1 MLIVER
7 QKLLLDMLKER
18 KAAQLEVL
26 AEMLAVSSSTVRRD
40 VEVLEQQGLVER
52 THGGVIF
59 RPRKTSSLALDERMR
74 EMVEEKRAIGAA
86 AAKLVEP
93 GMTLYLDGGSTIQ
106 YCIQQ
111 IDARPLQVVTNSL
124 TVANHFA
131 ADDRVE
137 LLVLGG
143 SHYPRTGVLIGPIT
157 TQALSGLH
165 ADLMLFACAG
175 MFENEVFNS
184 NLVMAEVEKLALRQ
198 AARKILLIDSTKFGR
213 KSLARICAVDE
224 LDLMITD
231 QGINEKWPRMLGDRL
246 QVARADAR

>member
-7 QKLLLDMLKER
+7 QKKLLDILKEQ
-18 KAAQLEVL
+18 KTVQLEAL
-26 AEMLAVSSSTVRRD
+26 AESLQVSSSTVRRD

-59 RPRKTSSLALDERMR
+59 RPRNTASLALEERLG
-74 EMVEEKRAIGAA
+74 EQVDAKRAIGAA

-111 IDARPLQVVTNSL
+111 IDARPLQIVTNSL
-124 TVANHFA
+124 SVANFFA

-137 LLVLGG
+137 LMVLGG

-157 TQALSGLH
+157 TQALAGLH
-165 ADLMLFACAG
+165 ADLMLFSCAG
-175 MFENEVFNS
+175 VFEHEVFNS
-184 NLVMAEVEKLALRQ
+184 NLVMAEIERLAIRQ
-198 AARKILLIDSTKFGR
+198 AARKMLLIDSTKFGR
-213 KSLARICAVDE
+213 KSLARICAVDD
-224 LDLMITD
+224 LDLLITD
-231 QGINEKWPRMLGDRL
+231 GNIHERWPRTLGDRL
-246 QVARADAR
+246 QVAR